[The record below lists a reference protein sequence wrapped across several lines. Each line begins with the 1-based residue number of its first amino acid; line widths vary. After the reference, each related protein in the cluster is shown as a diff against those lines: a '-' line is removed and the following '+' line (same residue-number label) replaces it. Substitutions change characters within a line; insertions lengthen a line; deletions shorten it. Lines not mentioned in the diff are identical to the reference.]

1 MRHAD
6 RQPQNRLFIQ
16 QCVEN
21 AGRAELLLQ
30 PLRHAIDA
38 ALARDILTKNGCVG
52 ILQHDVGERKI
63 NAFCQCDRLSQI
75 TRVLGKHNISLCRLR
90 RGRRGL
96 RTFLWFNRGHYL
108 SNSRQTRLGQCIK
121 RYPLHPCAHIFIAG
135 YYLHTRHTSLFMQ
148 NARAV
153 QQRVLRLGGFNL
165 RHGSIA

>member
-1 MRHAD
+1 MCHSD
-6 RQPQNRLFIQ
+6 RKPQNRLFIQ

-38 ALARDILTKNGCVG
+38 ALTRDILAKNGDIG

-63 NAFCQCDRLSQI
+63 NAFCQCNRLGQV
-75 TRVLGKHNISLCRLR
+75 TRVLGEHNIAPSDIWQ
-90 RGRRGL
+90 GRRRL

-108 SNSRQTRLGQCIK
+108 SNGHQTRLGQCIN
-121 RYPLHPCAHIFIAG
+121 RDPLHPCAHIFIAG
-135 YYLHTRHTSLFMQ
+135 DYLQARHPSLFMQ